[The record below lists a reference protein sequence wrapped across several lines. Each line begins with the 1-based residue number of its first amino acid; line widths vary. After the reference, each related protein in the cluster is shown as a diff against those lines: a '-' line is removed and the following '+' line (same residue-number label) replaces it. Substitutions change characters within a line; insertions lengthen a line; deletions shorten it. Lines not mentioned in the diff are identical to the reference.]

1 MMKKLDNIISNDIDW
16 GKYQDEILE
25 IDNYFKELKKDKR
38 LIKKIQKI
46 NIYNQKYDIQYN
58 QSLKGNYA
66 KEKKQIKLKKK
77 TPEFNKLSTYSQK
90 EGKYGRVKC

>member
-1 MMKKLDNIISNDIDW
+1 MKKLDNIISNDIDW

-38 LIKKIQKI
+38 LMKKIQKI

-77 TPEFNKLSTYSQK
+77 TPEFNKLSTYS
-90 EGKYGRVKC
+90 